1 MIVLLLTALI
11 LISWLYW
18 LVALWLVFAFF
29 KPGRRAPGD
38 FAPPVSILKPVKGVD
53 AQAYENFAAFC
64 RQDYPVYEVLFGVA
78 DASDPVIPLIERL
91 KHEFPEVGIR
101 LFVSQPKGANRKA
114 CLLHHLAGQARYDIL
129 VVSDSDMRVTPDYLR
144 RVVAPLADPAVGLV
158 TCPYLG
164 VQAHN
169 LTAGLEALHMGV
181 TFLPSVTVARKV
193 IGMRFALG
201 ASVTLRRDDLA
212 RIGGFTALSDYL
224 ADDYQL
230 GARIAGLGLKVYLS
244 DYVMKCVLGATRFL
258 DQWEREV
265 RWMRCAS
272 VSRRLEYPGLLLS
285 YAAPLAVALLL
296 YTGPTP
302 ASLQLLSGSL
312 LLRWAVA
319 WLISGRTGDLES
331 RRWLLWLPVRDL
343 LSALTWITGGLG
355 RRVSWRG
362 EEYLLTAHG
371 RMAPAPARHA
381 PSLPAWLHRSH

>member
-18 LVALWLVFAFF
+18 LVALWLVFVFF

-91 KHEFPEVGIR
+91 RREFPDVSIR
-101 LFVSQPKGANRKA
+101 LFVSQPQGANRKA
-114 CLLHHLAGQARYDIL
+114 CLLHHLAGQTRHDIL

-181 TFLPSVTVARKV
+181 TFLPSVMVARKV
-193 IGMRFALG
+193 IGMRFAMG

-212 RIGGFTALSDYL
+212 RIGGFTALSNYL

-230 GARIAGLGLKVYLS
+230 GARIAGLGLKVQLS
-244 DYVMKCVLGATRFL
+244 DYVMQCVLGATRFG

-285 YAAPLAVALLL
+285 YATPLALALTLL
-296 YTGPTP
+296 TGPTP
-302 ASLQLLSGSL
+302 ASSQLLIGSL

-355 RRVSWRG
+355 RRISWRG
-362 EEYLLTAHG
+362 EEYLLTSHG
-371 RMAPAPARHA
+371 RMAPARHV